1 MSSTKK
7 DKKFYHA
14 TAAQAYYMKPS
25 EAATV
30 SLAAPA
36 GSASRG
42 VGERD
47 RPRLGIVVMTKRPLD
62 FEQWLVYHRSVI
74 GTQRDYFVQMDRQ
87 AVNVACA
94 VPRARASGVEWLLHV
109 DDDELLHAP
118 GGVGALWAALKG
130 APKHACDAHVKNV
143 EALAPDRSCAHPFV
157 ECTTFVASTSK
168 YSSYTNGKSFGR
180 VGAPGLRA
188 HRPHHFR
195 GDAPPSGSAT
205 VDLPPSDILDK
216 LPFPFYRSSLA
227 AVGHLARCAPKDKAA
242 ASDAAVKVW
251 TSRKLVDESRVP
263 PKDAIV
269 VTAVRDALR
278 GPRGRQRRAT
288 RRPPPCSRRRASK
301 SKTLEAPPP
310 PAPQAA

>member
-62 FEQWLVYHRSVI
+62 FEQWLVYHRALLLRPPWNAFVDATFVAK
-74 GTQRDYFVQMDRQ
+74 TQRDYFVQMDRQ
-87 AVNVACA
+87 AVNVA
-94 VPRARASGVEWLLHV
+94 
-109 DDDELLHAP
+109 
-118 GGVGALWAALKG
+118 
-130 APKHACDAHVKNV
+130 
-143 EALAPDRSCAHPFV
+143 
-157 ECTTFVASTSK
+157 
-168 YSSYTNGKSFGR
+168 SYTNGKSFGR
-180 VGAPGLRA
+180 VSAPGLRA
-188 HRPHHFR
+188 HGPHHFR
-195 GDAPPSGSAT
+195 GDAPPSAGSAT
-205 VDLPPSDILDK
+205 VDLPPSV
-216 LPFPFYRSSLA
+216 
-227 AVGHLARCAPKDKAA
+227 AVVLHYESDKAA

-269 VTAVRDALR
+269 VTAVRDALAGSSR
-278 GPRGRQRRAT
+278 AARRAK
-288 RRPPPCSRRRASK
+288 RRARPR
-301 SKTLEAPPP
+301 AR
-310 PAPQAA
+310 ARAAGQEEQDARGQGAAAAGLLPKLT